1 MVTVKEAT
9 VGPPTEEIIPLDV
22 RVCMEERAEGRM
34 KPEQIAL
41 ELPSAGTGPEAPG
54 QVSLSSWEMQ

>member
-41 ELPSAGTGPEAPG
+41 ELPS
-54 QVSLSSWEMQ
+54 VSLSSWEMQ